1 MIRQSGYSGALRA
14 RVVWVWVALS
24 TAGLFPAWGQARQ
37 ERDPVA
43 AAAAETAQGYMRAM
57 ASQEFEKAVKLVEK
71 ASLESMQADQVE
83 FLKAAPTM
91 KHEEAALARLGVAD
105 ISVLEKMTPEEVF
118 VLRSKAQFAEKA
130 DNQELVQ
137 QISSTLKFQVLAVV
151 KETSQLIHVLL
162 RSSHARGEKRVSALD
177 LVSLVQE
184 GKTWKISLNAQ
195 EPQIAEL
202 TEPVK

>member
-1 MIRQSGYSGALRA
+1 MSA
-14 RVVWVWVALS
+14 
-24 TAGLFPAWGQARQ
+24 AGLIPAWGQARQ
-37 ERDPVA
+37 DRDPAA
-43 AAAAETAQGYMRAM
+43 AAAAEMAQAYMRAM

-71 ASLESMQADQVE
+71 ASLESMQIDQVE

-91 KHEEAALARLGVAD
+91 KHEEAALARLGIPD
-105 ISVLEKMTPEEVF
+105 ISVLEKMTPEDVF

-130 DNQELVQ
+130 DNAELVQ

-162 RSSHARGEKRVSALD
+162 RSSHQRKDKRVSALD

-195 EPQIAEL
+195 EPQISEVTAPGE
-202 TEPVK
+202 